1 MRVRKQQ
8 DGGFLTMEKPHV
20 LLVDGMALL
29 FRSFFATSAVG
40 QYFRTT
46 EGLATNGV
54 QGFARH
60 VLAAKTMMKP
70 THMAVCWDMGAKTFR
85 TDLFD
90 GYKANRPAP
99 PEDMVHQ
106 FDLAQTISEQLG
118 WKNYGEKGIEAD
130 DFIGSFTKQWQ
141 DQVDFTIITGDKD
154 MLQLLT
160 PSVNIAFMKKGYH
173 VYDVYTEARFIEEYG
188 IQPSQFADV
197 KAFMGDPSDGYP
209 GVKGIGPKT
218 ALQLI
223 KDYGSTDGVLE
234 AIDELKPAQKKKIDE
249 HKEML
254 MLSKKLAV
262 IKCDIQLEVALEELT
277 VPAYTNEH
285 IQLCRDQ
292 QLLLLA
298 KQLEKDVGVTA
309 DPWA

>member
-1 MRVRKQQ
+1 
-8 DGGFLTMEKPHV
+8 MEKPHV

-54 QGFARH
+54 QGFTRH

-70 THMAVCWDMGAKTFR
+70 THMAVCWDMGSKTFR
-85 TDLFD
+85 TDLFE

-106 FDLAQTISEQLG
+106 FDWAQSISEQLG
-118 WKNYGEKGIEAD
+118 WKNYGEAGIEAD

-154 MLQLLT
+154 MLQLLS
-160 PSVNIAFMKKGYH
+160 PSVKIAFMKKGFH
-173 VYDVYTEARFIEEYG
+173 VYDVYTEERFIEEYS
-188 IQPSQFADV
+188 IQPSQFTDV

-223 KDYGSTDGVLE
+223 QNYGSTDGVLE

-254 MLSKKLAV
+254 LLSKKLAV
-262 IKCDIQLEVALEELT
+262 IKCDIQLDLPLEELV
-277 VPAYTNEH
+277 VPSYTNDH

-292 QLLLLA
+292 QLLQLA
-298 KQLEKDVGVTA
+298 KQLEKNVGVTA

>member
-1 MRVRKQQ
+1 
-8 DGGFLTMEKPHV
+8 MEKPHV

-54 QGFARH
+54 QGFTRH

-70 THMAVCWDMGAKTFR
+70 THMAVCWDMGSKTFR

-106 FDLAQTISEQLG
+106 FDLAQSVSEQLG
-118 WKNYGEKGIEAD
+118 WKNYGEAGIEAD

-141 DQVDFTIITGDKD
+141 GQVDFTIITGDKD
-154 MLQLLT
+154 MLQLLS
-160 PSVNIAFMKKGYH
+160 PSVKIAFMKKGFH
-173 VYDVYTEARFIEEYG
+173 VYDVYTEERFIEEYS
-188 IQPSQFADV
+188 IQPSQFTDV

-223 KDYGSTDGVLE
+223 QNYGSTDGVLE

-254 MLSKKLAV
+254 LLSKKLAV
-262 IKCDIQLEVALEELT
+262 IKCDIQLDLPLEELV
-277 VPAYTNEH
+277 VPSYTNDH

-292 QLLLLA
+292 QLLQLA
-298 KQLEKDVGVTA
+298 KQLEKNVGVTA

>member
-1 MRVRKQQ
+1 
-8 DGGFLTMEKPHV
+8 MERPHV

-54 QGFARH
+54 QGFTRH

-70 THMAVCWDMGAKTFR
+70 THMAVCWDMGAHTFR

-99 PEDMVHQ
+99 PEDMLHQ
-106 FDLAQTISEQLG
+106 FDQAKNVSEQLG
-118 WKNYGEKGIEAD
+118 WQNFGEKGIEAD

-141 DQVDFTIITGDKD
+141 DEVDFTIITGDKD
-154 MLQLLT
+154 MLQLLK
-160 PSVNIAFMKKGYH
+160 PSVKIAFMKKGFH
-173 VYDVYTEARFIEEYG
+173 VYDVYTDERFKEEYG
-188 IQPSQFADV
+188 IEPNQFADV
-197 KAFMGDPSDGYP
+197 KAFMGDAGDGYP

-223 KDYGSTDGVLE
+223 QKYGSTAGVLS
-234 AIDELKPAQKKKIDE
+234 AIDELKPAQKKKIE
-249 HKEML
+249 ENKEML
-254 MLSKKLAV
+254 LLSKELAV
-262 IKCDIQLEVALEELT
+262 IKCDIELDIPLNDIA
-277 VPAYTNEH
+277 VQRYTADH
-285 IQLCRDQ
+285 IRLCEDQ
-292 QLLLLA
+292 QLNLLA
-298 KQLEKDVGVTA
+298 RQLEKSL
-309 DPWA
+309 